1 MFTTS
6 TTMTLFGKAHLRFL
20 LSVAGQFYLKYQIKS
35 TDKTFFKNKK
45 DNRGSGGGG
54 VNVKMWTMN

>member
-54 VNVKMWTMN
+54 KC